1 MAFKEIPLE
10 PAKQIVFQ
18 TDLDGFTVEFTF
30 RWNLTGRYWTFNLT
44 GQSLTDTITG
54 AAVVTG
60 LDLLEPY
67 AIRELGQLFCVDGKD
82 LGEDPDFDN
91 FGARWSLIYVEK
103 SSI

>member
-1 MAFKEIPLE
+1 MANKKIPIT
-10 PAKQIVFQ
+10 PSKQFRFQ
-18 TDLDGFTVEFTF
+18 IDLDGHTVDFMF

-44 GQSLTDTITG
+44 GQTLTDEVSG

-60 LDLLEPY
+60 LDLLKPY
-67 AIRELGQLFCVDGKD
+67 AIRELGQLYCIDGKD

-103 SSI
+103 